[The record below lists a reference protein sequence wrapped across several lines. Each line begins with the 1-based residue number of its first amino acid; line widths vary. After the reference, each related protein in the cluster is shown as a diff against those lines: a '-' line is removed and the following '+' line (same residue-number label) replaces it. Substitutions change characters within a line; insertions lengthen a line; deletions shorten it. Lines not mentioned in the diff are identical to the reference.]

1 MPSNHPRYGFDRY
14 SSVRIAYGPSFAPDG
29 QHVSFIS
36 DITGVPQAWI
46 LDLATSRIDQLTLF
60 NERVSLAVFSPTGQ
74 NLGLSMDPGGGE
86 RHQVWTL
93 DMENLAAKKL
103 TVGDDWIRVFGSFS
117 PRGESVCYASNE
129 RDEKFFDI
137 YTCGVASGEKNL
149 VYQND
154 ATNYPLDWV
163 DKDRIVFTKAN
174 TNLDNDLYLL

>member
-46 LDLATSRIDQLTLF
+46 LHLATSRIDQLTLF
-60 NERVSLAVFSPTGQ
+60 NERVSSAVFSPTGE

-86 RHQVWTL
+86 RHQVWTM

-117 PRGESVCYASNE
+117 PGGESVCYASNE

-137 YTCGVASGEKNL
+137 YTCGVSSGEKNL

-163 DKDRIVFTKAN
+163 DKDRI
-174 TNLDNDLYLL
+174 LLHKGKHQPR

>member
-14 SSVRIAYGPSFAPDG
+14 SSIRIAYGPSFAPDG

-60 NERVSLAVFSPTGQ
+60 NERVSSAVFSPTGK

-93 DMENLAAKKL
+93 DMKNSSTSTHAALRAERKISSTKTTL
-103 TVGDDWIRVFGSFS
+103 RTS
-117 PRGESVCYASNE
+117 PWTG
-129 RDEKFFDI
+129 
-137 YTCGVASGEKNL
+137 
-149 VYQND
+149 
-154 ATNYPLDWV
+154 
-163 DKDRIVFTKAN
+163 
-174 TNLDNDLYLL
+174 

>member
-1 MPSNHPRYGFDRY
+1 MPLIHPRYGFDRY

-103 TVGDDWIRVFGSFS
+103 TVGDDWIRVFGSRFRS
-117 PRGESVCYASNE
+117 EEHTSELQSLRHLVC
-129 RDEKFFDI
+129 RLLLEKKKREI
-137 YTCGVASGEKNL
+137 KHNTHEQV
-149 VYQND
+149 
-154 ATNYPLDWV
+154 
-163 DKDRIVFTKAN
+163 IVSR
-174 TNLDNDLYLL
+174 